1 MGVLFLR
8 KNGNIEFS
16 DVQGTQQFTYPE
28 PVFVL
33 WHDLE
38 SFPDLNDFEKVFNSL
53 ENWKFEVQEH
63 MFSLKPAFNSSP
75 EIIYNVEISPNPI
88 EIELESSETISLIWH
103 SKPPEVLPS
112 MFLKVVDEEIAD
124 FASEFEIRGKLE
136 GQTEVHLYDSKTSEL
151 LASAVVNVFR

>member
-16 DVQGTQQFTYPE
+16 DVQGTEQFTYPE

-75 EIIYNVEISPNPI
+75 EIIYEVEISPNPI
-88 EIELESSETISLIWH
+88 EILVESLETISLVWRPET
-103 SKPPEVLPS
+103 PPVLPS
-112 MFLKVVDEEIAD
+112 VFLKVIDEEIAD
-124 FASEFEIRGKLE
+124 FASEFEIRGKSE
-136 GQTEVHLYDSKTSEL
+136 GRTEVQLIDSKTSEV
-151 LASAVVNVFR
+151 LASAEVIVYR

>member
-16 DVQGTQQFTYPE
+16 DIQGTQRFTYPE

-33 WHDLE
+33 WHDLDE
-38 SFPDLNDFEKVFNSL
+38 FPDLNDFEKVFNSL

-75 EIIYNVEISPNPI
+75 DYKVQIEPNLI
-88 EIELESSETISLIWH
+88 KIELESSEIISLVW
-103 SKPPEVLPS
+103 SPETPEELPS
-112 MFLKVVDEEIAD
+112 MHMEIKDVEIAD
-124 FASEFEIRGKLE
+124 FVSEFEIRGKSE
-136 GQTEVHLYDSKTSEL
+136 GQTEVHLYDSKTLEL
-151 LASAVVNVFR
+151 LAKADIIVFR